1 MYNQYG
7 NNSSKVIEKYKQ
19 DTKLSLEGVIIL
31 ARKSSFMVQMAREA
45 ARQARIN
52 EAERK
57 RQERERIRL
66 LKEQQRQQIQFEKE
80 EKMLY
85 IESRIK
91 ETEDLNYDLK
101 EQIHHLNI
109 ILDQSLQVNNII
121 SFASLKSKKKFK
133 SFSVPNEITVPTIEP
148 AFESYSSQVKS
159 RKFLQKI
166 IPILEKR
173 YQKAMLEAKE
183 QFENDFASY
192 EKLERERISKLN
204 TLKAKYE
211 KEKSEFEME
220 IKNNNL
226 EIDEFER
233 NYRNGESE
241 AVIAYNN
248 IVLERSKYLA
258 EFPQQF
264 RLAYLPNSKELVIDY
279 EIPNKDIVPPVA
291 EYKYIK
297 TRDEI
302 SEKLRKDQEI
312 KNIYSDVVASI
323 ALRTLYEIF
332 DADQANNIDV
342 IVFSGYVHSIDP
354 ATGKDIAPYLIS
366 TRVVKEV
373 FKELDLNR
381 VEKSVCLRNLGAQ
394 VSPRPAEL
402 QAVKP
407 ILEFNMVDKRFV
419 DHESMLDSLQSLPN
433 LMDLNPYEFEKLVTD
448 LFARMGLDAKL
459 TRSSK
464 DGGVDC
470 VAFDTRPIVGGKV
483 VIQAKR
489 YKNTVGVSSVR
500 DLYGTMMNEGANKG
514 ILVTTKSYGPD
525 AYEFAKDKPI
535 ELIDGGGLLYL
546 LEQNGIKARIIFEQ

>member
-1 MYNQYG
+1 M
-7 NNSSKVIEKYKQ
+7 
-19 DTKLSLEGVIIL
+19 

-52 EAERK
+52 EAEKK
-57 RQERERIRL
+57 RHERERIRL

-101 EQIHHLNI
+101 EQIYHLNI
-109 ILDQSLQVNNII
+109 ILEQSLQVNNII

-148 AFESYSSQVKS
+148 EFESYSSQVKS
-159 RKFLQKI
+159 QKFLRKI
-166 IPILEKR
+166 IPVLEKR

-211 KEKSEFEME
+211 KEKSAFEME

-226 EIDEFER
+226 EIDEFEK

-248 IVLERSKYLA
+248 IVLERSKYPA